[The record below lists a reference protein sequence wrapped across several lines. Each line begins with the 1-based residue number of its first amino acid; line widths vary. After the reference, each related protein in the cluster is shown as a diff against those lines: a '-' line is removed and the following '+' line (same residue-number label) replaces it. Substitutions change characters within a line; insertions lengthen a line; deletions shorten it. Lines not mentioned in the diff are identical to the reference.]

1 MTTPSVWALSLTY
14 WLHMLATVIW
24 IGGLATLSI
33 LVLPAARQ
41 ALDIADYAKLLTG
54 IRRKLDPLGWLSL
67 AVLLGTGLFQMSAN
81 PNYQGILAVNNQWAV
96 AMLLKHIVFLLMAG
110 ISAYLTWGV
119 LPKLSRLALR
129 QAQDQDTSESKS
141 LRQREA
147 TLMQINLILGA
158 IVLALTAVA
167 RAS

>member
-1 MTTPSVWALSLTY
+1 MTTPSVWALSLIY
-14 WLHMLATVIW
+14 WLHMLATVLW

-41 ALDIADYAKLLTG
+41 TLDITDYANLLMR

-67 AVLLGTGLFQMSAN
+67 VVLLGTGLFQMSAN
-81 PNYQGILAVNNQWAV
+81 PNYQGVLAVNNQWAI
-96 AMLLKHIVFLLMAG
+96 AILIKHIVFLLMAG

-119 LPKLSRLALR
+119 IPKLSRLAIR
-129 QAQDQDTSESKS
+129 QAEGQDTPEVKS
-141 LRQREA
+141 LRHREA
-147 TLMQINLILGA
+147 LLIRVNLVLGA
-158 IVLALTAVA
+158 VVLALTALA

>member
-33 LVLPAARQ
+33 LVLPSARQ
-41 ALDIADYAKLLTG
+41 VLGITDYANLLMS
-54 IRRKLDPLGWLSL
+54 IRRKLDPLGWFSL
-67 AVLLGTGLFQMSAN
+67 VVLLGTGMFQMSAN
-81 PNYQGILAVNNQWAV
+81 PNYQGILAVNNQWAI
-96 AMLLKHIVFLLMAG
+96 AILLKHIVFLLMAG

-119 LPKLSRLALR
+119 IPKLSRLAFR
-129 QAQDQDTSESKS
+129 QTEDPDTSEANS
-141 LRQREA
+141 LRRREA
-147 TLMQINLILGA
+147 FLIRINLILGA
-158 IVLALTAVA
+158 IVLALTALA